1 MRPDIGPKSP
11 RCVGIPHPQVAHG
24 RTHLAYARGL
34 ALFVEPQ
41 DQAESSRVV
50 GGLPRARDADT
61 ITGHEA
67 LGGLSTVPLRSGAS
81 AFQAGC
87 RGFGSRLPLHSALS
101 LVIRWRRRDRRAR
114 FKCATLAPMELMP
127 SRSAA
132 LAGLLAT
139 SLAGCTLLKDNSTGA
154 AIDRFLGGA
163 SQPLEIRV
171 VELGPLR
178 ARVGIV
184 LRRSRRRPA
193 ALDDRRTGAHA
204 DLGRQLW
211 IGHRRYLEGAGPAID
226 QLLAFTRD
234 RLRWSLGG
242 RDERPTWD
250 AALDEA
256 AITVSEAAITS
267 CPDLPLA
274 IGPDVISDMPFGWRD
289 LDDDAVAAN
298 CASIRSRLERDIDE
312 FQALYARAPRH
323 QIEMETMMPFFVA
336 SDFHGVGPDADGNA
350 VAVAVPGGACDGSA
364 KEGAG

>member
-114 FKCATLAPMELMP
+114 SVCDTRADGADALPVGRIGRPPRHLARGLHAAQGQFDRGRDRPVPGRRLTAAGDSCCRAGP
-127 SRSAA
+127 S
-132 LAGLLAT
+132 
-139 SLAGCTLLKDNSTGA
+139 
-154 AIDRFLGGA
+154 
-163 SQPLEIRV
+163 
-171 VELGPLR
+171 R

-211 IGHRRYLEGAGPAID
+211 IGHRDPEGAGPAID